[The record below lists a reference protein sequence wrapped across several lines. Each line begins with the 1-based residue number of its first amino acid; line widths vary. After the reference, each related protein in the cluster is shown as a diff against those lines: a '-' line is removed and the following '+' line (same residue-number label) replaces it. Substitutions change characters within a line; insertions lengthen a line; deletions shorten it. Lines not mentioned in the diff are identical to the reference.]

1 MPSFAFQNKAKCL
14 VWFDRPSN
22 LSILVWWSWKKKQ
35 ALCVIYSRHSASS
48 RTGKLPT
55 IKPAQ
60 FRMLKTKQQQQQQKK
75 DSPEK
80 GSWGSAYTFWAL
92 SLLPSEC
99 CCCCYALGVWN
110 EWNGYEPNACQLLC
124 SIATGACERPSH
136 FISLFVFALCLCLFV
151 YLFLFSKYLYIY
163 IYK

>member
-75 DSPEK
+75 KTLRKRVLGALHILSGLFLSFPPNVVVVTHWAFEMNETVTSRTRVNSCVLSP
-80 GSWGSAYTFWAL
+80 
-92 SLLPSEC
+92 
-99 CCCCYALGVWN
+99 LGRVR
-110 EWNGYEPNACQLLC
+110 GP
-124 SIATGACERPSH
+124 P
-136 FISLFVFALCLCLFV
+136 ISFPCLFSPCA
-151 YLFLFSKYLYIY
+151 YASSCIYSFSANIYIY
-163 IYK
+163 IYI